1 MIPIY
6 NNYCPN
12 IGGKSND
19 LDSDSNLIFSH
30 RIEGHVER
38 KKIMLSTKTNVVYNP
53 ILEPYKKCKI

>member
-6 NNYCPN
+6 NNYWPN
-12 IGGKSND
+12 LGSKSND

-38 KKIMLSTKTNVVYNP
+38 KKYHVKY
-53 ILEPYKKCKI
+53 